1 MINTELLKEKVLDL
15 AMRGRLVE
23 QDPTDGH
30 ARDLLREIQ
39 AEREQLVK
47 DKKIKKSKPLP
58 PISEEEIPYEI
69 PDSWEWVRL
78 EELRDLIPNSI
89 ADGPFGSNLKSSHYT
104 VKNEVRI
111 IQLSNV
117 SKEGW
122 RDENKKYTTFEHL
135 ETIKRSKVEAG
146 NIVITKMMPAGV
158 AMVVPDIEEEYVL
171 SSDVI
176 KFVPYERIK
185 SSFLAYF
192 INGPFFQ
199 DQVKSELQGSTRKR
213 TSIKKIKKYIVPLPS
228 LGEQERI
235 INQINH
241 LFKLIDRLADQQ
253 DKLINYQKLV
263 QDKVLELAMQ
273 GKLVPQLPEEG
284 TATSLLEEVEAERQR
299 LIDEKKIKKTKPLP
313 EISEEE
319 IPYEIPESWEWV
331 RLGEI
336 AFWEAGATPLKSKN
350 EYYDNGEIPWVL
362 TGDLNDSFLDEVPNK
377 ITYLAL
383 KETNVKIKPE
393 GSVLLAM
400 YGATI
405 GKTAIL
411 NIPAT
416 TNQACIAAIPY
427 IGVDNIFL
435 QLMLKNLKT
444 HFISMGAG
452 GAQPNISKNK
462 IVSIPIPLP
471 STKEQKRIVNKLDE
485 INQAL
490 FSEH

>member
-1 MINTELLKEKVLDL
+1 MIDTELLKEKVLDL
-15 AMRGRLVE
+15 AMQGKLVE

-69 PDSWEWVRL
+69 PESWEWVRL

-253 DKLINYQKLV
+253 DKFINYQKLV
-263 QDKVLELAMQ
+263 QDKALELAMQ

-284 TATSLLEEVEAERQR
+284 TAASLLEEVEAERQR

-319 IPYEIPESWEWV
+319 IPYEIPDSWEWV
-331 RLGEI
+331 RLGVVSTIGNFESVT
-336 AFWEAGATPLKSKN
+336 AAN
-350 EYYDNGEIPWVL
+350 
-362 TGDLNDSFLDEVPNK
+362 LNSEKHVIELEDIE
-377 ITYLAL
+377 
-383 KETNVKIKPE
+383 KETGRLLKLRQVSDRNSKSNKYIVKDNDILYGKLRPYLRKILLSPISGYCSTE
-393 GSVLLAM
+393 IYPFRPIGDTSSDFLLAVM
-400 YGATI
+400 KADYFQ
-405 GKTAIL
+405 
-411 NIPAT
+411 NIINRSTQGINLPRA
-416 TNQACIAAIPY
+416 NHKVMSNIA
-427 IGVDNIFL
+427 V
-435 QLMLKNLKT
+435 
-444 HFISMGAG
+444 
-452 GAQPNISKNK
+452 
-462 IVSIPIPLP
+462 PLP
-471 STKEQKRIVNKLDE
+471 PVKEQERIVNKLDE
-485 INQAL
+485 IDQAL
-490 FSEH
+490 FSGN

>member
-39 AEREQLVK
+39 VEREQLVK

-58 PISEEEIPYEI
+58 PISEEEVPYEI
-69 PDSWEWVRL
+69 PESWEWVRL

-104 VKNEVRI
+104 LKNEVRI

-158 AMVVPDIEEEYVL
+158 AMVVPDIEEKYVL

-176 KFVPYERIK
+176 KFVPYERIN

-241 LFKLIDRLADQQ
+241 LFKLIDHLADQQ
-253 DKLINYQKLV
+253 DKFNSYKKLV
-263 QDKVLELAMQ
+263 QDKALELAMQ

-284 TATSLLEEVEAERQR
+284 TAASLLEEVAAERQR

-331 RLGEI
+331 RSNDLLSVTMGQSPKKETISLNKDGYEFHQGKSLFTNKYLEMSDQYTKADNKVICAPAVVMSVRAPVGDVNLI
-336 AFWEAGATPLKSKN
+336 ARDIFIGRGLAAFQTIGPT
-350 EYYDNGEIPWVL
+350 
-362 TGDLNDSFLDEVPNK
+362 DLNFVYH
-377 ITYLAL
+377 YLSTTKKGL
-383 KETNVKIKPE
+383 EQVSTGTTFK
-393 GSVLLAM
+393 
-400 YGATI
+400 
-405 GKTAIL
+405 AI
-411 NIPAT
+411 NSDVIR
-416 TNQACIAAIPY
+416 
-427 IGVDNIFL
+427 NIF
-435 QLMLKNLKT
+435 
-444 HFISMGAG
+444 
-452 GAQPNISKNK
+452 
-462 IVSIPIPLP
+462 IPLP
-471 STKEQKRIVNKLDE
+471 PVKEQERIVNKLDE